1 MPNFID
7 DGGLPLNIS
16 PIERTDALPISAR
29 RQLLNDVFDRLDS
42 AGLNAPTF
50 SADEY
55 LAMWGHS
62 PHERQEIAA
71 ALGLDLDVRRFEGRL
86 LLDAVGSMLK
96 SETNMEAMLVR
107 VYEAIAERGAVMIG
121 PSTIPGCFSLFVAAG
136 AYDHEKAPGE
146 MCEVALWFETEDE
159 AARFL
164 AECVLIFL
172 EREFGTASPAA
183 ETVTRPH
190 RTILGGMLKA
200 LAAVDFIP
208 EHPNTLR
215 DPAHLMALDALADL
229 RKRHPYLFAATR
241 Q

>member
-1 MPNFID
+1 MP
-7 DGGLPLNIS
+7 IS
-16 PIERTDALPISAR
+16 PR

-42 AGLNAPTF
+42 AGVNAPTF

-62 PHERQEIAA
+62 PYERQEIAA
-71 ALGLDLDVRRFEGRL
+71 ALGVDLHTHRYEGRWL
-86 LLDAVGSMLK
+86 FDVVVSMLK
-96 SETNMEAMLVR
+96 SDTNTEDLFVR
-107 VYEAIAERGAVMIG
+107 IYEAIAERGAVMIG

-146 MCEVALWFETEDE
+146 IYQVASWFETEDE

-172 EREFGTASPAA
+172 KSEFGTATPAA

-229 RKRHPYLFAATR
+229 RKRHPYLFTATR